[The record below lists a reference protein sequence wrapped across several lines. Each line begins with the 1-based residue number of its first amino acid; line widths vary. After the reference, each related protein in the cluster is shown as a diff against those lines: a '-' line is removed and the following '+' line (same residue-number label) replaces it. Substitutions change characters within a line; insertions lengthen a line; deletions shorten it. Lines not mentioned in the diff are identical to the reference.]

1 MRSKRPDQ
9 TEYLVALLCMISV
22 AGLLLLFFL
31 ISDNELTYQEAS
43 IRLVEEL
50 VPSAI
55 VALLAFPLLLLLLR
69 RKGILNHQ
77 DNSAESR
84 GDAKKVPPKATDS
97 VGEYGWSGT
106 ISWEEVCNAVG
117 RLSTKIMDGG
127 YSFDCIVSLTD
138 GGLIVAD
145 LLLFHRKFRA
155 KADLQTPV
163 VCMNLERRLKPS
175 KVVKVFTESYPIEY
189 AQRFKCLLI
198 VDEASRGGK
207 TMDAVVAALEDVYK
221 KHGVALPSYRIA
233 TLGVLEGGDPRTDY
247 SEIILSS
254 GQTYPWGPF
263 AEHWR
268 PAH

>member
-1 MRSKRPDQ
+1 
-9 TEYLVALLCMISV
+9 MISV

-77 DNSAESR
+77 DNSIESR
-84 GDAKKVPPKATDS
+84 GDAKEVPPKVTHS

-117 RLSTKIMDGG
+117 RLSTKIMDDG

-163 VCMNLERRLKPS
+163 VCMNLVRRLEPT
-175 KVVKVFTESYPIEY
+175 KVVEVFTESYPIEY
-189 AQRFKCLLI
+189 ARRFERLLI
-198 VDEASRGGK
+198 VDEASRSGK
-207 TMDAVVAALEDVYK
+207 TMDAVVAALNVVYENN
-221 KHGVALPSYRIA
+221 HLPLPSYRIA
-233 TLGVLEGGDPRTDY
+233 TLGVLVDGGPYTDY
-247 SEIILSS
+247 SEIRLSS
-254 GQTYPWGPF
+254 GQAYPWGPF

-268 PAH
+268 AAH